1 MRYNIDEVLAMAEQ
15 IERNGAAFYRR
26 GAEIAQDPQ
35 VVVLME
41 ELSRWEEGHQRLFGR
56 MRVALGTEGQAL
68 PDPEDQAQLY
78 LSALA
83 GSHVFGPHRKA
94 DQVLRGD
101 EGAVEILDLALRFEA
116 DSINFFAAMRSLLP
130 DGQQASHVDALIRE
144 ELGHVAF
151 IERARRRLSGVNQS
165 P

>member
-1 MRYNIDEVLAMAEQ
+1 MRYNIDEILAMAEQ

-26 GAEIAQDPQ
+26 GAQIAQDPQ
-35 VVVLME
+35 VVALME
-41 ELSRWEEGHQRLFGR
+41 ELARWEDGHQRLFGR
-56 MRVALGTEGQAL
+56 IRVALGAEGGL

-83 GSHVFGPHRKA
+83 GSHVFGPDRQPE
-94 DQVLRGD
+94 QVLRGD
-101 EGAVEILDLALRFEA
+101 ESAVQILDLALRFEA

-130 DGQQASHVDALIRE
+130 DGHQASHVDALIKE

-151 IERARRRLSGVNQS
+151 IERARRRLARESEPQ
-165 P
+165 